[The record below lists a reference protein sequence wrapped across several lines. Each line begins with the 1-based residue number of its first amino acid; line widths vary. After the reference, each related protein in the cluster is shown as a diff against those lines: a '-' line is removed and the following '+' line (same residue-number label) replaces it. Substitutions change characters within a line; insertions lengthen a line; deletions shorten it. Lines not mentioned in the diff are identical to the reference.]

1 MPYPNNMLRNVGR
14 SSVPHTNYIFVV
26 DVDMMCN
33 GNLYSSF
40 LGLAQRLNL
49 FANSNGKEF
58 MIFWSYHDNSYWP
71 DILSKENAVTEVKLF
86 GFISDKRVFV
96 VPAFESVQ
104 KLSPSLSKKELL
116 DLWNS
121 GTIQPFYYQA
131 CWRCQKH
138 LDYEAWKRYRY
149 AGVILWSTLRCSWWW
164 HWKCCKYIWENKKC
178 CEKMSCSWVFPQ
190 LSPLS
195 SFPNLFVW
203 LLCFYKSTERSDYF
217 SFSFWQEKQ
226 RKIHLQKIIL
236 VYTNINKCFVQ

>member
-14 SSVPHTNYIFVV
+14 VSVPHTNYIFVV

-49 FANSNGKEF
+49 FANSNGKEY
-58 MIFWSYHDNSYWP
+58 MIFCIALNIQEQIWS
-71 DILSKENAVTEVKLF
+71 DILSKENAVTEAKLF

-121 GTIQPFYYQA
+121 GTMQPFYYQA
-131 CWRCQKH
+131 CWKCQKH

-149 AGVILWSTLRCSWWW
+149 ASVFFWWW
-164 HWKCCKYIWENKKC
+164 H
-178 CEKMSCSWVFPQ
+178 
-190 LSPLS
+190 
-195 SFPNLFVW
+195 
-203 LLCFYKSTERSDYF
+203 
-217 SFSFWQEKQ
+217 
-226 RKIHLQKIIL
+226 
-236 VYTNINKCFVQ
+236 